1 MQFRKCSIIFQRM
14 STGTLI
20 ALICLGFCI
29 GTVSGMIG
37 IGGGVL
43 VIPMLI
49 FFFGFSQE
57 RATGT
62 SLALLMMPI
71 GILAVIT
78 YAKAGN
84 ISWSTAG
91 ILAIGFTVGAYLGS
105 QIVNGGYI
113 NRTALRV
120 TFALFLI
127 YVGANLLF
135 RVGGHARSAIEVTA
149 MIIGFAATYFAMRL
163 LGKKYR
169 EMPNWGE
176 EYRTK
181 LKRSVPYDFEI

>member
-1 MQFRKCSIIFQRM
+1 MAEDSLISTVM

-20 ALICLGFCI
+20 ALICLGVGI
-29 GTVSGMIG
+29 GVVSGMIG

-43 VIPMLI
+43 VIPMLV

-62 SLALLMMPI
+62 SLAMLLPPI
-71 GILAVIT
+71 GIFAVLA

-84 ISWSTAG
+84 ISWTTAG
-91 ILAIGFTVGAYLGS
+91 ILAFGFAFGAYVGA

-113 NRTALRV
+113 NRSALRV

-127 YVGANLLF
+127 YVGSSMLF
-135 RVGGHARSAIEVTA
+135 RAGGHARSAIEVSA
-149 MIIGFAATYFAMRL
+149 MVIGFAATYFAMRL
-163 LGKKYR
+163 LGKRYR

-176 EYRTK
+176 VYRTK